1 MTYEQAL
8 NENYEL
14 VKKHSNLFS
23 VNAYDISVLPG
34 WIPLVD
40 GLLSCIQDNLKEN
53 ERLQIVQIKEK
64 FGQLRINFGTNGVNE
79 DRVGIFRDIVKDA
92 ENKSMKLC
100 VFCGEDGLMVNR
112 GWISPRCTEHLSTD
126 FDLAD
131 RAIVVLAKH
140 EDRMAKL
147 LKQK

>member
-40 GLLSCIQDNLKEN
+40 GLLSRIQDNLKEN

-79 DRVGIFRDIVKDA
+79 DRVGIFRDMVKDA

-100 VFCGEDGLMVNR
+100 IFCGEDGLMVNR

-131 RAIVVLAKH
+131 RTIVVLAKH